1 MKVLECIPNFSEGRD
16 ADKVEAVV
24 EEVRKTPGAKLL
36 DYASDADHN
45 RSVVTFIGEPEA
57 VREAALRLS
66 LKAVELIDMRVH
78 TGGHP
83 RIGAVDVIPF
93 VPIRGMDMSE
103 AVPLSRDFGRE
114 LGEKAKI
121 PVYFYG
127 ETATDPKR
135 RRLADIRKGQ
145 YEGLADKLATP
156 GWEPDAGER
165 VFNPKSGATVVGA
178 RFPLIAFNVNLATR
192 DLGLAKQ
199 IAKRIRE
206 SGGGIPSIQAL
217 GVELKEK
224 GMVQV
229 SMNLTNYRQA
239 SIPRAVEAIRA
250 ELFGTGIEIAET
262 ELIGL
267 LPLEA
272 LEEVVR
278 FYLKL
283 PGFGAGQII
292 EAHLLE

>member
-16 ADKVEAVV
+16 LHKVETVV

-36 DYASDADHN
+36 DYFSDPDHN

-57 VREAALRLS
+57 VRQAALRLS
-66 LKAVELIDMRVH
+66 LKAIELIDMRTH

-83 RIGAVDVIPF
+83 RIGAVDVVPF
-93 VPIRGMDMSE
+93 VPVRGMEMNH
-103 AVPLSRDFGRE
+103 AVGLSREFGRE
-114 LGEKAKI
+114 LGEKAGL
-121 PVYFYG
+121 PVYFYA
-127 ETATDPKR
+127 EAATNPKR
-135 RRLADIRKGQ
+135 RKLSDIRKGQ
-145 YEGLADKLATP
+145 YEGLAEKLATP
-156 GWEPDAGER
+156 GWEPDAGNGA
-165 VFNPKSGATVVGA
+165 FNPKSGATVVGA
-178 RFPLIAFNVNLATR
+178 RFPLIAFNVNLSTR
-192 DLGLAKQ
+192 DLALAKQ

-206 SGGGIPSIQAL
+206 SSGGIPSIQAL
-217 GVELKEK
+217 GLQLQDK

-239 SIPRAVEAIRA
+239 SIPKALEAIRA
-250 ELFGTGIEIAET
+250 ELSGSGVEIAET
-262 ELIGL
+262 ELVGL

-283 PGFGAGQII
+283 PGFDSRQII